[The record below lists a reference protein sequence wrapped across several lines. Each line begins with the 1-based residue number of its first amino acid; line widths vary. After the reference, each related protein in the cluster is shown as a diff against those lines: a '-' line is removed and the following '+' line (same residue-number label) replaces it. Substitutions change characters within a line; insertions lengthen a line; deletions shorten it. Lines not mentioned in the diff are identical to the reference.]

1 MQKIKTFL
9 RNFNFMVDF
18 FHKIVYNN
26 IHEGRKGMKKLS
38 KDEKRI
44 LKEDIQGLQYL
55 IKMYTKEG
63 KFSKAAD
70 CQKELDEIKLK
81 LKEGK

>member
-1 MQKIKTFL
+1 
-9 RNFNFMVDF
+9 
-18 FHKIVYNN
+18 
-26 IHEGRKGMKKLS
+26 MKKLS

-55 IKMYTKEG
+55 IKMYSKES

>member
-1 MQKIKTFL
+1 
-9 RNFNFMVDF
+9 
-18 FHKIVYNN
+18 
-26 IHEGRKGMKKLS
+26 MKKLS

-55 IKMYTKEG
+55 IKMYLKEN

>member
-1 MQKIKTFL
+1 M
-9 RNFNFMVDF
+9 
-18 FHKIVYNN
+18 
-26 IHEGRKGMKKLS
+26 EKLS

-55 IKMYTKEG
+55 IKTYLKEG
-63 KFSKAAD
+63 NIAKAAD

>member
-1 MQKIKTFL
+1 M
-9 RNFNFMVDF
+9 R
-18 FHKIVYNN
+18 
-26 IHEGRKGMKKLS
+26 KLS

-44 LKEDIQGLQYL
+44 LKEDVQGLQYL
-55 IKMYTKEG
+55 IKMYSKEG
-63 KFSKAAD
+63 KLAKAAD

>member
-1 MQKIKTFL
+1 
-9 RNFNFMVDF
+9 
-18 FHKIVYNN
+18 
-26 IHEGRKGMKKLS
+26 MKKLS

-44 LKEDIQGLQYL
+44 LKEDVQGLQYL
-55 IKMYTKEG
+55 IKMYSKEG

-81 LKEGK
+81 LKERRN